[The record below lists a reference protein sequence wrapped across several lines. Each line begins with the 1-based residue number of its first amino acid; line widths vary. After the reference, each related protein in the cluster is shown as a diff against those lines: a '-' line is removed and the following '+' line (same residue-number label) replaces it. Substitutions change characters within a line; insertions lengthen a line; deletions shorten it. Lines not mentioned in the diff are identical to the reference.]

1 MNQKELLEKK
11 NDLVTRAEETLNK
24 AKAENRELTDA
35 EMAELAEIRDNVRKI
50 VKALDLDDFFDRE
63 GSNSGK
69 KPAPA
74 SGTDDGEENGEKP
87 KEEMSED
94 TRAKC
99 GQEVKET
106 RAFENYIRGI
116 VTNERANNMTFGDNG
131 AVVPTTIANRI
142 IKKVY
147 NICPILE
154 KSTKYN
160 VKGTLELPYYDV
172 NTTTITVAYQD
183 EFSALTSSSGNFDS
197 ITLTGY
203 LAGALTKISRSLI
216 NNSQFDIVAFIV
228 DEMAYSIKRFIENEL
243 LNGTPGNPPSTP
255 SKVLGLYGLTNYITA
270 ASQTVITADEV
281 VQLHDKIKDEFQ
293 ANAMWIMSPATR
305 TALRLLKATTGYY
318 LLNDDVSSPF
328 GTTLLGKPV
337 YVSDNMPDMA
347 AGKNAIF
354 YGDFRGLATKF
365 NEELSIEVLRE
376 KYADEHAVGVIGWF
390 EFDSKVEDAQKIA
403 KLVMA
408 SA

>member
-1 MNQKELLEKK
+1 MNQKELMEKK
-11 NDLVTRAEETLNK
+11 NDLITRAEETLNK
-24 AKAENRELTDA
+24 AKAEKRELTDA

-63 GSNSGK
+63 GRNNGK
-69 KPAPA
+69 KPEPQ
-74 SGTDDGEENGEKP
+74 NMEKGS
-87 KEEMSED
+87 EEMSED

-106 RAFENYIRGI
+106 RAFEDFLRGR
-116 VTNERANNMTFGDNG
+116 VTNERTNMTFDDNG

-154 KSTKYN
+154 RSTKYN

-172 NTTTITVAYQD
+172 DTTTITVAYKD
-183 EFSALTSSSGNFDS
+183 EFSALTSSSGKFDS
-197 ITLTGY
+197 ITVTGY

-216 NNSQFDIVAFIV
+216 NNSQFDIVAFVV
-228 DEMAYSIKRFIENEL
+228 DEMAYAIKRFIENEL

-281 VQLHDKIKDEFQ
+281 VQLHDRVKDEFQ
-293 ANAMWIMSPATR
+293 DNAMWIMSPATR

-365 NEELSIEVLRE
+365 SEELSIEVLRE

>member
-63 GSNSGK
+63 GRNNGK
-69 KPAPA
+69 KPEPQ
-74 SGTDDGEENGEKP
+74 NMEKES
-87 KEEMSED
+87 EEMSED

-106 RAFENYIRGI
+106 RAFEDFLRGR
-116 VTNERANNMTFGDNG
+116 VTNERTNMTFDDNG

-154 KSTKYN
+154 RSTKYN

-172 NTTTITVAYQD
+172 DTTTITVAYKD
-183 EFSALTSSSGNFDS
+183 EFSALTSSSGKFDS

-216 NNSQFDIVAFIV
+216 NNSQFDIVAFVV
-228 DEMAYSIKRFIENEL
+228 DEMAYAIKRFIENEL

-281 VQLHDKIKDEFQ
+281 VQLHDRVKDEFQ
-293 ANAMWIMSPATR
+293 DNAMWIMSPATR

-365 NEELSIEVLRE
+365 SEELSIEVLRE
-376 KYADEHAVGVIGWF
+376 KYADEHAIGVIGWF

>member
-63 GSNSGK
+63 GRNNGK
-69 KPAPA
+69 KPEPQ
-74 SGTDDGEENGEKP
+74 DMEKGS
-87 KEEMSED
+87 EEMSED

-106 RAFENYIRGI
+106 RAFEDFLRGR
-116 VTNERANNMTFGDNG
+116 VTNERTNMTFDDNG

-154 KSTKYN
+154 RSTKYN

-172 NTTTITVAYQD
+172 DTTTITVAYKD
-183 EFSALTSSSGNFDS
+183 EFSALTSSSGKFDS

-216 NNSQFDIVAFIV
+216 NNSQFDIVAFVV
-228 DEMAYSIKRFIENEL
+228 DEMAYAIKRFIENEL

-281 VQLHDKIKDEFQ
+281 VQLHDRVKDEFQ
-293 ANAMWIMSPATR
+293 DNAIWIMSPATR

-365 NEELSIEVLRE
+365 SEELSIEVLRE
-376 KYADEHAVGVIGWF
+376 KYADEHAIGVIGWF

>member
-1 MNQKELLEKK
+1 MNQKELIEKK
-11 NDLVTRAEETLNK
+11 NDLITRAEETLNK
-24 AKAENRELTDA
+24 AKTEERELTDA
-35 EMAELAEIRDNVRKI
+35 EMAELAEIRDNVKKI
-50 VKALDLDDFFDRE
+50 KDMLEMSDFFKSEGQKPMIEEKALNNVE
-63 GSNSGK
+63 KKMVENSN
-69 KPAPA
+69 
-74 SGTDDGEENGEKP
+74 EK
-87 KEEMSED
+87 
-94 TRAKC
+94 AAA
-99 GQEVKET
+99 ET
-106 RAFENYIRGI
+106 RCFENYIRGI
-116 VTNERANNMTFGDNG
+116 VTNERTNMTFGDNG

-147 NICPILE
+147 DICPILE
-154 KSTKYN
+154 RSTKYN
-160 VKGTLELPYYDV
+160 IKGTLELPYYDTS
-172 NTTTITVAYQD
+172 TTTISVAYKD
-183 EFSALTSSSGNFDS
+183 EFSALTSSSGTFNS

-216 NNSQFDIVAFIV
+216 NNSQFDIVAFVV
-228 DEMAYSIKRFIENEL
+228 DEMAYAIKRFIENEL
-243 LNGTPGNPPSTP
+243 LNGTPGNPPTTP

-270 ASQTVITADEV
+270 AAQTAVTADEV

-293 ANAMWIMSPATR
+293 ENAIWIMSPATR

-337 YVSDNMPDMA
+337 YVSDNMPNMA

>member
-63 GSNSGK
+63 GRNNGK
-69 KPAPA
+69 KPEPQ
-74 SGTDDGEENGEKP
+74 NMEKES
-87 KEEMSED
+87 EEMSED

-106 RAFENYIRGI
+106 RAVEDFLRGR
-116 VTNERANNMTFGDNG
+116 VTNERTNMTFDDNG

-154 KSTKYN
+154 RSTKYN

-172 NTTTITVAYQD
+172 DTTTITVAYKD
-183 EFSALTSSSGNFDS
+183 EFSALTSSSGKFDS

-216 NNSQFDIVAFIV
+216 NNSQFDIVAFVV
-228 DEMAYSIKRFIENEL
+228 DEMAYAIKRFIENEL

-281 VQLHDKIKDEFQ
+281 VQLHDRVKDEFQ
-293 ANAMWIMSPATR
+293 DNAMWIMSPATR

-365 NEELSIEVLRE
+365 SEELSIEVLRE
-376 KYADEHAVGVIGWF
+376 KYADEHAIGVIGWF

>member
-1 MNQKELLEKK
+1 MNQKELMEKK
-11 NDLVTRAEETLNK
+11 NDLITRAEETLNK
-24 AKAENRELTDA
+24 AKAEKRELTDA

-63 GSNSGK
+63 GRNNGK
-69 KPAPA
+69 KPE
-74 SGTDDGEENGEKP
+74 SQNMEKGS
-87 KEEMSED
+87 EEMSED

-106 RAFENYIRGI
+106 RAFEDFLRGR
-116 VTNERANNMTFGDNG
+116 VTNERTNMTFDDNG

-154 KSTKYN
+154 RSTKYN

-172 NTTTITVAYQD
+172 DTTTITVAYKD
-183 EFSALTSSSGNFDS
+183 EFSALTSSSGKFDS

-216 NNSQFDIVAFIV
+216 NNSQFDIVAFVV
-228 DEMAYSIKRFIENEL
+228 DEMAYAIKRFIENEL

-281 VQLHDKIKDEFQ
+281 VQLHDRVKDEFQ
-293 ANAMWIMSPATR
+293 DNAMWIMSPATR

-365 NEELSIEVLRE
+365 SEELSIEVLRE
-376 KYADEHAVGVIGWF
+376 KYADEHAIGVIGWF

>member
-63 GSNSGK
+63 GSGNGK
-69 KPAPA
+69 KMAPA
-74 SGTDDGEENGEKP
+74 SEEENGEKP

-94 TRAKC
+94 TR
-99 GQEVKET
+99 
-106 RAFENYIRGI
+106 RAFEDFLRGR
-116 VTNERANNMTFGDNG
+116 VTNERTNMTFDDNG

-154 KSTKYN
+154 RSTKYN

-172 NTTTITVAYQD
+172 DTTTITVAYKD
-183 EFSALTSSSGNFDS
+183 EFSALTSSSGKFDS

-216 NNSQFDIVAFIV
+216 NNSQFDIVAFVV
-228 DEMAYSIKRFIENEL
+228 DEMAYAIKRFIENEL

-281 VQLHDKIKDEFQ
+281 VQLHDRVKDEFQ
-293 ANAMWIMSPATR
+293 DNAMWIMSPATR

-365 NEELSIEVLRE
+365 SEELSIEVLRE

>member
-63 GSNSGK
+63 GRNNGK
-69 KPAPA
+69 KPDPK
-74 SGTDDGEENGEKP
+74 NMEKES
-87 KEEMSED
+87 EEMSED

-106 RAFENYIRGI
+106 RAFEDFLRGRA
-116 VTNERANNMTFGDNG
+116 TNERTNMTFDDNG

-154 KSTKYN
+154 RSTKYN

-172 NTTTITVAYQD
+172 DTTTITVAYKD
-183 EFSALTSSSGNFDS
+183 EFSALTSSSGKFDS

-216 NNSQFDIVAFIV
+216 NNSQFDIVAFVV
-228 DEMAYSIKRFIENEL
+228 DEMAYAIKRFIENEL

-281 VQLHDKIKDEFQ
+281 VQLHDRVKDEFQ
-293 ANAMWIMSPATR
+293 DNAMWIMSPATR

>member
-63 GSNSGK
+63 GRNNGK
-69 KPAPA
+69 KPEPQ
-74 SGTDDGEENGEKP
+74 NMEKES
-87 KEEMSED
+87 EEMSED

-106 RAFENYIRGI
+106 RAFEDFLRGR
-116 VTNERANNMTFGDNG
+116 VTNERTNMTFDDNG

-154 KSTKYN
+154 RSTKYN

-172 NTTTITVAYQD
+172 DTTTITVAYKD
-183 EFSALTSSSGNFDS
+183 EFSALTSSSGKFDS

-216 NNSQFDIVAFIV
+216 NNSQFDIVAFVV
-228 DEMAYSIKRFIENEL
+228 DEMAYAIKRFIENEL

-281 VQLHDKIKDEFQ
+281 VQLHDRVKDEFQ
-293 ANAMWIMSPATR
+293 DNAIWIMSPATR

-365 NEELSIEVLRE
+365 SEELSIEVLRE
-376 KYADEHAVGVIGWF
+376 KYADEHAIGVIGWF

>member
-1 MNQKELLEKK
+1 MNQKELMEKK
-11 NDLVTRAEETLNK
+11 NDLITRAEDTLNK
-24 AKAENRELTDA
+24 AKAEERELTDA
-35 EMAELAEIRDNVRKI
+35 EMAELAEIRDNVKKI
-50 VKALDLDDFFDRE
+50 KDML
-63 GSNSGK
+63 
-69 KPAPA
+69 
-74 SGTDDGEENGEKP
+74 
-87 KEEMSED
+87 EMSEFFKGEGQKPMIEEMALD
-94 TRAKC
+94 KVEEKMTDDNNDRAAN
-99 GQEVKET
+99 ET
-106 RAFENYIRGI
+106 RSFENYIRGI
-116 VTNERANNMTFGDNG
+116 VTNERTNMTFGDNG

-147 NICPILE
+147 DICPILE
-154 KSTKYN
+154 RSTKYN
-160 VKGTLELPYYDV
+160 VKGTLELPYYDTD
-172 NTTTITVAYQD
+172 TTTISVAYKD
-183 EFSALTSSSGNFDS
+183 EFSTLTSSSGTFNS

-216 NNSQFDIVAFIV
+216 NNSQFDIVAFVV
-228 DEMAYSIKRFIENEL
+228 DEMAYAIKRFIENEL
-243 LNGTPGNPPSTP
+243 LNGTPGNPPTTP
-255 SKVLGLYGLTNYITA
+255 SKVLGLYGLTNYMTA

-281 VQLHDKIKDEFQ
+281 VQLHDRIKDEFQ
-293 ANAMWIMSPATR
+293 ENAIWIMSPATR
-305 TALRLLKATTGYY
+305 TALRLLKAKTGYY

-337 YVSDNMPDMA
+337 YVSDNMPNMA

>member
-63 GSNSGK
+63 GSGNGK
-69 KPAPA
+69 KMAPA
-74 SGTDDGEENGEKP
+74 SEEENGEKP

-99 GQEVKET
+99 GQDVKET

-154 KSTKYN
+154 RSTKYN

-172 NTTTITVAYQD
+172 DTTTITVAYKD
-183 EFSALTSSSGNFDS
+183 EFSALTSSSGKFDS

-216 NNSQFDIVAFIV
+216 NNSQFDIVAFVV
-228 DEMAYSIKRFIENEL
+228 DEMAYAIKRFIENEL
-243 LNGTPGNPPSTP
+243 LNGTPGNPPTTP

-293 ANAMWIMSPATR
+293 ENAMWIMSPATR

>member
-1 MNQKELLEKK
+1 MNQKELIEKK
-11 NDLVTRAEETLNK
+11 NDLITRAEDTLNK
-24 AKAENRELTDA
+24 AKTEERELTDA
-35 EMAELAEIRDNVRKI
+35 EMAELAEIRDNVKRIKDMLEMSDFFKSEGQKPMI
-50 VKALDLDDFFDRE
+50 EEKALNNVE
-63 GSNSGK
+63 EK
-69 KPAPA
+69 MV
-74 SGTDDGEENGEKP
+74 ENGNEK
-87 KEEMSED
+87 
-94 TRAKC
+94 AAA
-99 GQEVKET
+99 ET
-106 RAFENYIRGI
+106 RCFENYIRGI
-116 VTNERANNMTFGDNG
+116 VTNERNNMTFGDNG

-147 NICPILE
+147 DICPILE
-154 KSTKYN
+154 RSTKYN
-160 VKGTLELPYYDV
+160 VKGTLELPYYDTS
-172 NTTTITVAYQD
+172 TTTISVAYKD
-183 EFSALTSSSGNFDS
+183 EFSALTSSSGTFNS

-216 NNSQFDIVAFIV
+216 NNSQFDIVAFVV
-228 DEMAYSIKRFIENEL
+228 DEMAYAIKRFIENEL

-270 ASQTVITADEV
+270 AAQTAVTADEV

-293 ANAMWIMSPATR
+293 ENAIWIMSPATR

-337 YVSDNMPDMA
+337 YVSDNMPNMA
-347 AGKNAIF
+347 AGNNAIF

>member
-1 MNQKELLEKK
+1 MNQKELIEKK
-11 NDLVTRAEETLNK
+11 NDLITRAEDTLNK
-24 AKAENRELTDA
+24 AKTEERELTDA
-35 EMAELAEIRDNVRKI
+35 EMAELAEIRDNVKKI
-50 VKALDLDDFFDRE
+50 KDMLEMSDFFKSEGQSPMIEEKALNKVE
-63 GSNSGK
+63 EKMVENSN
-69 KPAPA
+69 
-74 SGTDDGEENGEKP
+74 EK
-87 KEEMSED
+87 
-94 TRAKC
+94 AAA
-99 GQEVKET
+99 ET
-106 RAFENYIRGI
+106 RCFENYIRGI
-116 VTNERANNMTFGDNG
+116 VTHERDNNMTFGDNG

-147 NICPILE
+147 DICPILE
-154 KSTKYN
+154 RSTKYN
-160 VKGTLELPYYDV
+160 VKGTLELPYYDTD
-172 NTTTITVAYQD
+172 TTTISVAYKD
-183 EFSALTSSSGNFDS
+183 EFSALTSSSGTFNS

-216 NNSQFDIVAFIV
+216 NNSQFDIVAFVV
-228 DEMAYSIKRFIENEL
+228 DEMAYAIKRFIENEL
-243 LNGTPGNPPSTP
+243 LNGTPGNPPTTP

-270 ASQTVITADEV
+270 AAQTAVTADEV

-293 ANAMWIMSPATR
+293 ENAIWIMSPATR

-337 YVSDNMPDMA
+337 YVSDNMPNMA
-347 AGKNAIF
+347 AGNNAIF

>member
-11 NDLVTRAEETLNK
+11 NDLITRAEDTLNK
-24 AKAENRELTDA
+24 AKAEERELTDA
-35 EMAELAEIRDNVRKI
+35 EMAELAEIRDNVKKI
-50 VKALDLDDFFDRE
+50 KDML
-63 GSNSGK
+63 
-69 KPAPA
+69 
-74 SGTDDGEENGEKP
+74 
-87 KEEMSED
+87 EMSEFFKGEGQKPMIEEMALD
-94 TRAKC
+94 KVEEKMTDDNNDRAAN
-99 GQEVKET
+99 ET
-106 RAFENYIRGI
+106 RSFENYIRGI
-116 VTNERANNMTFGDNG
+116 VTNERTNMTFGDNG

-147 NICPILE
+147 DICPILE
-154 KSTKYN
+154 RSTKYN
-160 VKGTLELPYYDV
+160 VKGTLELPYYDTD
-172 NTTTITVAYQD
+172 TTTISVAYKD
-183 EFSALTSSSGNFDS
+183 EFSALTSSSGTFNS

-216 NNSQFDIVAFIV
+216 NNSQFDIVAFVV
-228 DEMAYSIKRFIENEL
+228 DEMAYAIKRFIENEL
-243 LNGTPGNPPSTP
+243 LNGTPGNPPTTP
-255 SKVLGLYGLTNYITA
+255 SKVLGLYGLTNYMTA

-281 VQLHDKIKDEFQ
+281 VQLHDRIKDEFQ
-293 ANAMWIMSPATR
+293 ENAIWIMSPATR

-337 YVSDNMPDMA
+337 YVSDNMPNMA

>member
-50 VKALDLDDFFDRE
+50 VKAMDLDDFFDRE
-63 GSNSGK
+63 GSSNGK

-74 SGTDDGEENGEKP
+74 GEEGNGEKP

-106 RAFENYIRGI
+106 RAFEDFLRGR
-116 VTNERANNMTFGDNG
+116 VTNERTNMTFDDNG

-154 KSTKYN
+154 RSTKYN

-172 NTTTITVAYQD
+172 DTTTITVAYKD
-183 EFSALTSSSGNFDS
+183 EFSALTSSSGKFDS

-216 NNSQFDIVAFIV
+216 NNSQFDIVAFVV
-228 DEMAYSIKRFIENEL
+228 DEMAYAIKRFIENEL
-243 LNGTPGNPPSTP
+243 LNGTPGNPPTTP

-293 ANAMWIMSPATR
+293 ENAMWIMSPATR

>member
-63 GSNSGK
+63 GRNNGK
-69 KPAPA
+69 KPEPQ
-74 SGTDDGEENGEKP
+74 NMEKGS
-87 KEEMSED
+87 EEMSED

-106 RAFENYIRGI
+106 RAFEDFLRGK
-116 VTNERANNMTFGDNG
+116 VTNERTNMTFDDNG

-154 KSTKYN
+154 RSTKYN

-172 NTTTITVAYQD
+172 DTTTITVAYKD
-183 EFSALTSSSGNFDS
+183 EFSALTSSSGKFDS

-216 NNSQFDIVAFIV
+216 NNSQFDIVAFVV
-228 DEMAYSIKRFIENEL
+228 DEMAYAIKRFIENEL

-281 VQLHDKIKDEFQ
+281 VQLHDRVKDEFQ
-293 ANAMWIMSPATR
+293 DNAMWIMSPATR

-365 NEELSIEVLRE
+365 SEELSIEVLRE

>member
-1 MNQKELLEKK
+1 MKQKELIEKK
-11 NDLVTRAEETLNK
+11 KDLITRAEATLNK
-24 AKAENRELTDA
+24 AKTEERELTDA
-35 EMAELAEIRDNVRKI
+35 EMAELAEIRDNVKRIKDMLEMSDFFKSEGPRPMI
-50 VKALDLDDFFDRE
+50 EEKAL
-63 GSNSGK
+63 N
-69 KPAPA
+69 
-74 SGTDDGEENGEKP
+74 
-87 KEEMSED
+87 KEEEKMVENSNEK
-94 TRAKC
+94 AAA
-99 GQEVKET
+99 ET
-106 RAFENYIRGI
+106 RCFENYIRGI
-116 VTNERANNMTFGDNG
+116 VTHERDNNMTFGDNG

-147 NICPILE
+147 DICPILE
-154 KSTKYN
+154 RSTKYN
-160 VKGTLELPYYDV
+160 IKGTLELPYYDTS
-172 NTTTITVAYQD
+172 TTTISVAYKD
-183 EFSALTSSSGNFDS
+183 EFSALTSSSGTFNS

-216 NNSQFDIVAFIV
+216 NNSQFDIVAFVV
-228 DEMAYSIKRFIENEL
+228 DEMAYAIKRFIENEL
-243 LNGTPGNPPSTP
+243 LNGTPGNPPTTP

-270 ASQTVITADEV
+270 AAQTAVTADEV
-281 VQLHDKIKDEFQ
+281 VQLHDRIKDEFQ
-293 ANAMWIMSPATR
+293 ENAIWIMSPATR

-337 YVSDNMPDMA
+337 YVSDNMPNMA

>member
-1 MNQKELLEKK
+1 MNQKELIEKK
-11 NDLVTRAEETLNK
+11 NDLITRAEDTLNK
-24 AKAENRELTDA
+24 AKTEERELTDA
-35 EMAELAEIRDNVRKI
+35 EMAELAEIRDNVKRIKDMLEMSDFFKSEGPRPMI
-50 VKALDLDDFFDRE
+50 EEKALNKVE
-63 GSNSGK
+63 K
-69 KPAPA
+69 KMV
-74 SGTDDGEENGEKP
+74 ENGNEK
-87 KEEMSED
+87 
-94 TRAKC
+94 AAA
-99 GQEVKET
+99 ET
-106 RAFENYIRGI
+106 RCFENYIRGI
-116 VTNERANNMTFGDNG
+116 VTHERDNNMTFGDNG

-147 NICPILE
+147 DICPILE
-154 KSTKYN
+154 RSTKYN
-160 VKGTLELPYYDV
+160 IKGTLELPYYDTS
-172 NTTTITVAYQD
+172 TTTISVAYKD
-183 EFSALTSSSGNFDS
+183 EFSALTSSSGTFNS

-216 NNSQFDIVAFIV
+216 NNSQFDIVAFVV
-228 DEMAYSIKRFIENEL
+228 DEMAYAIKRFIENEL
-243 LNGTPGNPPSTP
+243 LNGTPGNPPTTP

-270 ASQTVITADEV
+270 AAQTAVTADEV
-281 VQLHDKIKDEFQ
+281 VQLHDRIKDEFQ
-293 ANAMWIMSPATR
+293 ENAIWIMSPATR

-337 YVSDNMPDMA
+337 YVSDNMPNMA

>member
-63 GSNSGK
+63 GRNNGK
-69 KPAPA
+69 KPEPQ
-74 SGTDDGEENGEKP
+74 NMEKES
-87 KEEMSED
+87 EEMSED

-106 RAFENYIRGI
+106 RAFEDFLRGR
-116 VTNERANNMTFGDNG
+116 VTNERTNMTFDDNG

-154 KSTKYN
+154 RSTKYN

-172 NTTTITVAYQD
+172 DTTTITVAYKD
-183 EFSALTSSSGNFDS
+183 EFSALTSSSGKFDS

-216 NNSQFDIVAFIV
+216 NNSQFDIVAFVV
-228 DEMAYSIKRFIENEL
+228 DEMAYAIKRFIENEL

-270 ASQTVITADEV
+270 ASQTVIPADEV
-281 VQLHDKIKDEFQ
+281 VQLHDRVKDEFQ
-293 ANAMWIMSPATR
+293 DNAIWIMSPATR

-376 KYADEHAVGVIGWF
+376 KYADEHAIGVIGWF

>member
-63 GSNSGK
+63 GSGNGK
-69 KPAPA
+69 KMAPA
-74 SGTDDGEENGEKP
+74 SEEENGEKP

-106 RAFENYIRGI
+106 RAFEDFLRGR
-116 VTNERANNMTFGDNG
+116 VTNERTNMTFDDNG

-154 KSTKYN
+154 RSTKYN

-172 NTTTITVAYQD
+172 DTTTITVAYKD
-183 EFSALTSSSGNFDS
+183 EFSALTSSSGKFDS

-216 NNSQFDIVAFIV
+216 NNSQFDIVAFVV
-228 DEMAYSIKRFIENEL
+228 DEMAYAIKRFIENEL

-281 VQLHDKIKDEFQ
+281 VQLHDRVKDEFQ
-293 ANAMWIMSPATR
+293 DNAMWIMSPATR

-365 NEELSIEVLRE
+365 SEELSIEVLRE

>member
-11 NDLVTRAEETLNK
+11 NDLITRAETTLNK
-24 AKAENRELTDA
+24 AKAEKRELTDA

-63 GSNSGK
+63 GEISR
-69 KPAPA
+69 KPA
-74 SGTDDGEENGEKP
+74 TVVETKLEGEEQVDEDRAC
-87 KEEMSED
+87 KEE
-94 TRAKC
+94 
-99 GQEVKET
+99 
-106 RAFENYIRGI
+106 RAFANFIRGI
-116 VTNERANNMTFGDNG
+116 NLNTRENNMTFGDNG

-147 NICPILE
+147 DICPILE
-154 KSTKYN
+154 RSTKYN

-172 NTTTITVAYQD
+172 DTTTITVAYKD
-183 EFSALTSSSGNFDS
+183 EFSALTSASGTFNS

-216 NNSQFDIVAFIV
+216 NNAQFDIVSFVV
-228 DEMAYSIKRFIENEL
+228 DEMAYAVKRFIEREL
-243 LNGTPGNPPSTP
+243 LNGTPGNPPTVP
-255 SKVLGLYGLTNYITA
+255 SKVIGLYGLTNYITA
-270 ASQTVITADEV
+270 AAQNAITADEV
-281 VQLHDKIKDEFQ
+281 VKLHDHIKDEFQ
-293 ANAMWIMSPATR
+293 ENAIWIMSPSTR
-305 TALRLLKATTGYY
+305 TALRLLKSTTGYY

-337 YVSDNMPDMA
+337 YVSDNMPNI
-347 AGKNAIF
+347 GTGNTAIY
-354 YGDFRGLATKF
+354 YGDMRGLATKF
-365 NEELSIEVLRE
+365 SEELNIEVLRE
-376 KYADEHAVGVIGWF
+376 KYADEHAIGVIGWF

>member
-63 GSNSGK
+63 GRNNGK
-69 KPAPA
+69 KPEPQ
-74 SGTDDGEENGEKP
+74 NMEKES
-87 KEEMSED
+87 EEMSED

-106 RAFENYIRGI
+106 RAFEDFLRGR
-116 VTNERANNMTFGDNG
+116 VTNERTNMTFDDNG

-154 KSTKYN
+154 RSTKYN

-172 NTTTITVAYQD
+172 DTTTITVAYKD
-183 EFSALTSSSGNFDS
+183 EFSALTSSSGKFDS

-216 NNSQFDIVAFIV
+216 NNSQFDIVAFVV
-228 DEMAYSIKRFIENEL
+228 DEMAYAIKRFIENEL

-281 VQLHDKIKDEFQ
+281 VQLHDRVKDEFQ
-293 ANAMWIMSPATR
+293 DNAIWIMSPATR

-376 KYADEHAVGVIGWF
+376 KYADEHAIGVIGWF

>member
-1 MNQKELLEKK
+1 MNQKELMEKK
-11 NDLVTRAEETLNK
+11 NDLITRAEETLNK
-24 AKAENRELTDA
+24 AKAEKRELTDA

-63 GSNSGK
+63 GRNNGK
-69 KPAPA
+69 KPE
-74 SGTDDGEENGEKP
+74 SQNMEKGS
-87 KEEMSED
+87 EEMSED

-106 RAFENYIRGI
+106 RAFEDFLRGR
-116 VTNERANNMTFGDNG
+116 VTNERTNMTFDDNG

-154 KSTKYN
+154 RSTKYN

-172 NTTTITVAYQD
+172 DTTTITVAYKD
-183 EFSALTSSSGNFDS
+183 EFSALTSSSGKFDS

-216 NNSQFDIVAFIV
+216 NNSQFDIVAFVV
-228 DEMAYSIKRFIENEL
+228 DEMAYAIKRFIENEL

-281 VQLHDKIKDEFQ
+281 VQLHDRVKDEFQ
-293 ANAMWIMSPATR
+293 DNAMWIMSPATR

-337 YVSDNMPDMA
+337 YVSDNMPDIA

-365 NEELSIEVLRE
+365 SEELSIEVLRE
-376 KYADEHAVGVIGWF
+376 KYADEHAIGVIGWF

>member
-11 NDLVTRAEETLNK
+11 NDLITRAETTLNK
-24 AKAENRELTDA
+24 AKAEKRELTDA

-63 GSNSGK
+63 GEISR
-69 KPAPA
+69 KPAA
-74 SGTDDGEENGEKP
+74 VVETKLEGEEQVDEDRAC
-87 KEEMSED
+87 KEE
-94 TRAKC
+94 
-99 GQEVKET
+99 
-106 RAFENYIRGI
+106 RAFANFIRGI
-116 VTNERANNMTFGDNG
+116 NLNTRENNMTFGDNG

-154 KSTKYN
+154 RSTKYN
-160 VKGTLELPYYDV
+160 VKGTLELPFYDV
-172 NTTTITVAYQD
+172 DTTTITVAYKD
-183 EFSALTSSSGNFDS
+183 EFSALTSASGTFNS

-216 NNSQFDIVAFIV
+216 NNAQFDIVSFVV
-228 DEMAYSIKRFIENEL
+228 DEMAYAVKRFIEREL
-243 LNGTPGNPPSTP
+243 LNGTPGNPPTVP
-255 SKVLGLYGLTNYITA
+255 SKVIGLYGLTNYITA
-270 ASQTVITADEV
+270 AAQNAITADEV
-281 VQLHDKIKDEFQ
+281 VELHDHIKDEFQ
-293 ANAMWIMSPATR
+293 ENAIWIMSPSTR
-305 TALRLLKATTGYY
+305 TALRLLKSTTGYY

-337 YVSDNMPDMA
+337 YVSDNMPNIG
-347 AGKNAIF
+347 AGNNVIY
-354 YGDFRGLATKF
+354 YGDMRGLATKF
-365 NEELSIEVLRE
+365 SEELNIEVLRE
-376 KYADEHAVGVIGWF
+376 KYADEHAIGVIGWF

>member
-63 GSNSGK
+63 GSGNGK
-69 KPAPA
+69 KMAPA
-74 SGTDDGEENGEKP
+74 SEEENGEKP

-106 RAFENYIRGI
+106 RAFEDFLRGR
-116 VTNERANNMTFGDNG
+116 VTNERTNMTFDDNG

-147 NICPILE
+147 NICPILDR
-154 KSTKYN
+154 STKYN

-172 NTTTITVAYQD
+172 DTTTITVAYKD
-183 EFSALTSSSGNFDS
+183 EFSALTSSSGKFDS

-216 NNSQFDIVAFIV
+216 NNSQFDIVAFVV
-228 DEMAYSIKRFIENEL
+228 DEMAYAIKRFIENEL

-281 VQLHDKIKDEFQ
+281 VQLHDRVKDEFQ
-293 ANAMWIMSPATR
+293 DNAIWIMSPATR

-365 NEELSIEVLRE
+365 SEELSIEVLRE
-376 KYADEHAVGVIGWF
+376 KYADEHAIGVIGWF

>member
-1 MNQKELLEKK
+1 MNQKELIEKK
-11 NDLVTRAEETLNK
+11 NDLITRAEETLNK
-24 AKAENRELTDA
+24 AKTEERELTDA
-35 EMAELAEIRDNVRKI
+35 EMAELAEIRDNVKKI
-50 VKALDLDDFFDRE
+50 KDMLEMSDFFKSEGQKPMIEEKALNNVE
-63 GSNSGK
+63 EKMVENSN
-69 KPAPA
+69 
-74 SGTDDGEENGEKP
+74 EK
-87 KEEMSED
+87 
-94 TRAKC
+94 AAA
-99 GQEVKET
+99 ET
-106 RAFENYIRGI
+106 RCFENYIRGI
-116 VTNERANNMTFGDNG
+116 VTNERTNMTFGDNG

-147 NICPILE
+147 DICPILE
-154 KSTKYN
+154 RSTKYN
-160 VKGTLELPYYDV
+160 IKGTLELPYYDTS
-172 NTTTITVAYQD
+172 TTTISVAYKD
-183 EFSALTSSSGNFDS
+183 EFSALTSSSGTFNS

-216 NNSQFDIVAFIV
+216 NNSQFDIVAFVV
-228 DEMAYSIKRFIENEL
+228 DEMAYAIKRFIENEL
-243 LNGTPGNPPSTP
+243 LNGTPGNPPTTP

-270 ASQTVITADEV
+270 AAQTAVTADEV

-293 ANAMWIMSPATR
+293 ENAIWIMSPATR

-337 YVSDNMPDMA
+337 YVSDNMPNMA

>member
-11 NDLVTRAEETLNK
+11 NDLITRAETTLNK
-24 AKAENRELTDA
+24 AKAEKRELTDA

-63 GSNSGK
+63 GEISR
-69 KPAPA
+69 KPVAVEETKV
-74 SGTDDGEENGEKP
+74 SGEEQVDEDRAC
-87 KEEMSED
+87 KEE
-94 TRAKC
+94 
-99 GQEVKET
+99 
-106 RAFENYIRGI
+106 RAFANFIRGI
-116 VTNERANNMTFGDNG
+116 NLNTRENNMTFGDNG

-154 KSTKYN
+154 RSTKYN
-160 VKGTLELPYYDV
+160 VKGTLELPFYDV
-172 NTTTITVAYQD
+172 DTTTITVAYKD
-183 EFSALTSSSGNFDS
+183 EFSALTSASGTFNS

-216 NNSQFDIVAFIV
+216 NNAQFDIVSFVV
-228 DEMAYSIKRFIENEL
+228 DEMAYAVKRFIEREL
-243 LNGTPGNPPSTP
+243 LNGTPGNPPSVP
-255 SKVLGLYGLTNYITA
+255 SKVIGLYGLTNYITA
-270 ASQTVITADEV
+270 AAQNAITADEV
-281 VQLHDKIKDEFQ
+281 VELHDHIKDEFQ
-293 ANAMWIMSPATR
+293 ENAIWIMSPSTR
-305 TALRLLKATTGYY
+305 TALRLLKSTTGYY

-337 YVSDNMPDMA
+337 YVSDNMPNI
-347 AGKNAIF
+347 GTGNTAIY
-354 YGDFRGLATKF
+354 YGDMRGLATKF
-365 NEELSIEVLRE
+365 SEELNIEVLRE
-376 KYADEHAVGVIGWF
+376 KYADEHAIGVIGWF

>member
-63 GSNSGK
+63 GRNNGK
-69 KPAPA
+69 KPE
-74 SGTDDGEENGEKP
+74 SQNMEKGS
-87 KEEMSED
+87 EEMSED

-106 RAFENYIRGI
+106 RAFEDFLRGR
-116 VTNERANNMTFGDNG
+116 VTNERTNMTFDDNG

-154 KSTKYN
+154 RSTKYN

-172 NTTTITVAYQD
+172 DTTTITVAYKD
-183 EFSALTSSSGNFDS
+183 EFSALTSSSGKFDS

-216 NNSQFDIVAFIV
+216 NNSQFDIVAFVV
-228 DEMAYSIKRFIENEL
+228 DEMAYAIKRFIENEL

-281 VQLHDKIKDEFQ
+281 VQLHDRVKDEFQ
-293 ANAMWIMSPATR
+293 DNAIWIMSPATR
-305 TALRLLKATTGYY
+305 TALRLLKATPGYY

-365 NEELSIEVLRE
+365 SEELSIEVLRE
-376 KYADEHAVGVIGWF
+376 KYADEHAIGVIGWF

>member
-1 MNQKELLEKK
+1 MNQKELIEKK
-11 NDLVTRAEETLNK
+11 NDLITRAEDTLNK
-24 AKAENRELTDA
+24 AKTEERELTDA
-35 EMAELAEIRDNVRKI
+35 EMAELAEIRDNVKKI
-50 VKALDLDDFFDRE
+50 KDMLEMSDFFKSEGQKPMIEEKALNNVE
-63 GSNSGK
+63 EKMVENSN
-69 KPAPA
+69 
-74 SGTDDGEENGEKP
+74 EK
-87 KEEMSED
+87 D
-94 TRAKC
+94 AA
-99 GQEVKET
+99 ET
-106 RAFENYIRGI
+106 RCFENYIRGI
-116 VTNERANNMTFGDNG
+116 VTHERDNNMTFGDNG

-147 NICPILE
+147 DICPILE
-154 KSTKYN
+154 RSTKYN
-160 VKGTLELPYYDV
+160 IKGTLELPYYDTS
-172 NTTTITVAYQD
+172 TTTISVAYKD
-183 EFSALTSSSGNFDS
+183 EFSALTSSSGTFNS

-216 NNSQFDIVAFIV
+216 NNSQFDIVAFVV
-228 DEMAYSIKRFIENEL
+228 DEMAYAIKRFIENEL
-243 LNGTPGNPPSTP
+243 LNGTPGNPPTTP

-270 ASQTVITADEV
+270 AAQTSVTADEV
-281 VQLHDKIKDEFQ
+281 VQLHDRIKDEFQ
-293 ANAMWIMSPATR
+293 ENAIWIMSPATR

-337 YVSDNMPDMA
+337 YVSDNMPNMA